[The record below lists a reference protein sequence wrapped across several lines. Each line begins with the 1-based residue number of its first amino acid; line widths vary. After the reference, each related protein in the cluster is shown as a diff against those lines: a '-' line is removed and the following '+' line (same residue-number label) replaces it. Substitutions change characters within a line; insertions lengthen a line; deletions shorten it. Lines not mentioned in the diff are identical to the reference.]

1 MASSMMT
8 RKIKWM
14 LYWVVGFMSLN
25 WCGCTPAKQINIGI
39 YDWETQ
45 AIWTP
50 ERKEYLSACKIK
62 KLYIKCLETD
72 GNEFI
77 YTQINGSLPT
87 AMVIVP
93 VIRLNSDYF
102 LQCKEPMATQA
113 SRLFQEIVK
122 FQHRYQLQAISE
134 IQVDF
139 DYTAKNREIY
149 FSLLKSLKLVSKD
162 KISITMN
169 LEKLKEKQYLPP
181 VDGAMLMLYD
191 FGGDALGVPA
201 IFDEGRLFS
210 YQEAL
215 KNYPMP
221 LRFAVATFSRTTL
234 VRNHEAITT
243 LQIDATMLRDD
254 ARVVFSGNN
263 RYEVI
268 SSFDMAGVRLQQG
281 DILVGDE
288 ANKAT
293 IEKSVQFIKTA
304 TQQENIEI
312 VFFSL
317 SNKMMQKFAAS
328 GWLHALS
335 GLK

>member
-1 MASSMMT
+1 MMT
-8 RKIKWM
+8 RKINWI

-50 ERKEYLSACKIK
+50 ERKEYLAACEIK

-87 AMVIVP
+87 AMAIVP

-102 LQCKEPMATQA
+102 LQCKEPMAIQA

-122 FQHRYQLQAISE
+122 FQHRYQLPAIAE

-139 DYTAKNREIY
+139 DYTANNREIY

-169 LEKLKEKQYLPP
+169 LEKLKEKQYLGPRVP
-181 VDGAMLMLYD
+181 QVLEISNNKVQILRSTIKNTRIHQPRYLY
-191 FGGDALGVPA
+191 
-201 IFDEGRLFS
+201 EHHT
-210 YQEAL
+210 L
-215 KNYPMP
+215 KIPELNKDHY
-221 LRFAVATFSRTTL
+221 LKK
-234 VRNHEAITT
+234 
-243 LQIDATMLRDD
+243 
-254 ARVVFSGNN
+254 
-263 RYEVI
+263 Y
-268 SSFDMAGVRLQQG
+268 
-281 DILVGDE
+281 ILV
-288 ANKAT
+288 
-293 IEKSVQFIKTA
+293 
-304 TQQENIEI
+304 
-312 VFFSL
+312 
-317 SNKMMQKFAAS
+317 
-328 GWLHALS
+328 H
-335 GLK
+335 